1 MADQD
6 LAPETPDTPEH
17 WDVRCPGGDVAVLTI
32 PADARRERRFEITCR
47 FVVARRGDAPAT
59 HAMTVEV
66 DGAHEWTR
74 EAATENP
81 GHTDSLD
88 YHFRR
93 DVPAGQDLRIVAK
106 TRVDGAQ
113 RVDLGIEAEES
124 RA

>member
-6 LAPETPDTPEH
+6 PAPEH

-47 FVVARRGDAPAT
+47 FVVARRGDAPAS

-66 DGAHEWTR
+66 NGAQEWSR

-81 GHTDSLD
+81 GHSDSLD

-93 DVPAGQDLRIVAK
+93 EIPAGQDLRIVAK
-106 TRVDGAQ
+106 TDVDGAQ
-113 RVDLGIEAEES
+113 RLELSIEAEES
-124 RA
+124 R